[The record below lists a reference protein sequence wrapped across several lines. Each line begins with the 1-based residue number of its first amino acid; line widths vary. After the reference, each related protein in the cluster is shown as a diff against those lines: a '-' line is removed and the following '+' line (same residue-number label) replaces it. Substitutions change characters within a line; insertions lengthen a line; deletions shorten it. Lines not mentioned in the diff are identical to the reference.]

1 MAKFSQ
7 AFLQGLLQPSYQEG
21 LFTAARGIGMRP
33 QMQALQQQQQ
43 EELKRFD
50 ELAQTSEQGIAAA
63 QQGDVSA
70 LTKRIADLRKQMAS
84 ATTLQEKQ
92 RIRQEMSNL
101 QRLQPGAEKIA
112 VGNKAQSIIQG
123 EQALQDESLV
133 GPARAAIEQRIDVL
147 KQDPEAMRQYNQ
159 FKMDQWRA
167 DQAQKEMQSQQWL
180 ADNSAKISKAIDDN
194 DMDAIESIVQGAG
207 EFSEAAQSYI
217 ATSLRNA
224 DAMARFEE
232 NSMERKVAPSVDYY
246 QEQLDAL
253 PEEIRK
259 NFQGTFDAYKEAAE
273 KGWNGSEWSTGERLR
288 AKQLE
293 KTLQGQLRAV
303 YSQIATS
310 DYFAKRAEEKTKRE
324 QIAQL
329 ELQIAT
335 PMGSDYLTQ
344 GRILANSL
352 LQEGEELT
360 QADVERAAR
369 SLYQRDQQKYR
380 SQLTALRGESA
391 EEMPMEDDG
400 GFSVKVNGKVTTR
413 AMVQESVEM
422 QGVEKTKRL
431 LKNEGLN
438 DQQINSLLGMDMSQ
452 SQPTQEEMIT
462 EPGLINPFRAR
473 KKLEENPFQG
483 LS

>member
-1 MAKFSQ
+1 
-7 AFLQGLLQPSYQEG
+7 
-21 LFTAARGIGMRP
+21 
-33 QMQALQQQQQ
+33 
-43 EELKRFD
+43 
-50 ELAQTSEQGIAAA
+50 
-63 QQGDVSA
+63 
-70 LTKRIADLRKQMAS
+70 
-84 ATTLQEKQ
+84 
-92 RIRQEMSNL
+92 MSSL

-180 ADNSAKISKAIDDN
+180 ADNSPKISKAIDDN

-293 KTLQGQLRAV
+293 KTLFKA
-303 YSQIATS
+303 
-310 DYFAKRAEEKTKRE
+310 
-324 QIAQL
+324 
-329 ELQIAT
+329 
-335 PMGSDYLTQ
+335 
-344 GRILANSL
+344 SL
-352 LQEGEELT
+352 G
-360 QADVERAAR
+360 
-369 SLYQRDQQKYR
+369 LY
-380 SQLTALRGESA
+380 T
-391 EEMPMEDDG
+391 
-400 GFSVKVNGKVTTR
+400 VK
-413 AMVQESVEM
+413 
-422 QGVEKTKRL
+422 
-431 LKNEGLN
+431 
-438 DQQINSLLGMDMSQ
+438 
-452 SQPTQEEMIT
+452 
-462 EPGLINPFRAR
+462 
-473 KKLEENPFQG
+473 
-483 LS
+483 